1 MTIIYFFLLESIMVH
16 KYLGCLADD
25 DGSYSKGRIGALL
38 IGLIFF
44 GFFIWLIVL
53 SVQIGNKEHNTVLPP
68 STTTTTGMKIFCFHS
83 KYEIRLNKIVSIALI
98 LQQAIY
104 YF

>member
-1 MTIIYFFLLESIMVH
+1 MTVYMRIIYFFLLESIMVH

-53 SVQIGNKEHNTVLPP
+53 SVQIGNKEHNTVLPTSTSKTP
-68 STTTTTGMKIFCFHS
+68 ATTTTTGMKIFCFHS
-83 KYEIRLNKIVSIALI
+83 KYE
-98 LQQAIY
+98 
-104 YF
+104 